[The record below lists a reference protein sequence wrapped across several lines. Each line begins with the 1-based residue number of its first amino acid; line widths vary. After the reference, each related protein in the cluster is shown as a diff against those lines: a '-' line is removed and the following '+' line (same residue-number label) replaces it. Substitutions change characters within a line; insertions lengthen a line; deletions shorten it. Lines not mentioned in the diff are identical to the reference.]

1 MWWGKF
7 YEGLEEDWT
16 YRPYMLNSGAEKA
29 RGSSGK
35 RLESGFTAR
44 PVGAQTQIT
53 TLVRRPGHRAGKR
66 LGAN

>member
-44 PVGAQTQIT
+44 GCSDSDHYLGEETGTQSWET
-53 TLVRRPGHRAGKR
+53 PRG
-66 LGAN
+66 